1 MMMKTYNLL
10 KIHTCNGRGGSNI
23 QYVKTEDTS
32 REPHEPAGRTD
43 LDRNGRGK
51 EQEE

>member
-1 MMMKTYNLL
+1 MRMKRYTLL
-10 KIHTCNGRGGSNI
+10 KINTFNERGGSKI

-32 REPHEPAGRTD
+32 RELHEPASRKD